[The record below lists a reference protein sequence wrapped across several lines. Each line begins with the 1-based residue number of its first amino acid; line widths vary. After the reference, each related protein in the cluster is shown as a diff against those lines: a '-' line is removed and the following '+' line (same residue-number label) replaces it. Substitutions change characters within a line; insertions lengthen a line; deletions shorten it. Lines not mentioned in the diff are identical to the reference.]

1 MSSVK
6 PKSGIRATV
15 TGLKNDLLKQSGG
28 ACYYCGEMDEP
39 LTLDHC
45 TPGIESIC
53 NYWLACRSCNSRKR
67 DKTVERY
74 RRYLWLQSMK
84 RNANLPDVPWS
95 PIQLEWIA
103 SQGFSAE
110 PVTFYIE
117 RVTKS

>member
-1 MSSVK
+1 MTTVK
-6 PKSGIRATV
+6 AKIGIAAAV
-15 TGLKNDLLKQSGG
+15 AGLKNDLLKQSGG
-28 ACYYCGEMDEP
+28 ACYYCGEIDGP

-45 TPGIESIC
+45 TPGIQSIS
-53 NYWLACRSCNSRKR
+53 NYWLACRSCNSRKK
-67 DKTVERY
+67 DKTVEGY

-110 PVTFYIE
+110 PVIFYIE